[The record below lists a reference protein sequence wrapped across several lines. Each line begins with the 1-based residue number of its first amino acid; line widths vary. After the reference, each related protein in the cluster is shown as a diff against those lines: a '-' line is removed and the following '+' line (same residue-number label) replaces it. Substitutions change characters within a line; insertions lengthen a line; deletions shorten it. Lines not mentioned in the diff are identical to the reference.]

1 MMSRLLKSDFIR
13 MLTYAAVVIWALYSI
28 MELEPIPENF
38 NQAMVCATLMLGA
51 FFRFV
56 EV

>member
-1 MMSRLLKSDFIR
+1 MIKLLKSDFIKS
-13 MLTYAAVVIWALYSI
+13 TVYVAVVIWTLYSI